1 MSLIILYWKNEVKG
15 SKVKVNVII
24 QILGIIGIG
33 ASIVSFQSN
42 NHKTILAFRTLNEFF
57 FGIQYI
63 LLGAYTGAAMNFFG
77 CIRNVLFS
85 RLVEKGRSTITPR
98 IVFCG
103 IFTAAGMLTWGGA
116 KSILI
121 IFAKGVS
128 TLAYGSS
135 HTRYMRILIFTTSA
149 CWLAYNLCVKSY
161 TGALCEALTLG
172 SIISG
177 FIRFDIYPR
186 MKCFAAVKKN
196 K

>member
-1 MSLIILYWKNEVKG
+1 MNT
-15 SKVKVNVII
+15 II
-24 QILGIIGIG
+24 QILGIIGIT
-33 ASIVSFQSN
+33 ASVISFQSDR
-42 NHKTILAFRTLNEFF
+42 HKNILIFRTLNEFF

-63 LLGAYTGAAMNFFG
+63 LLGAYTGAAMNFVG
-77 CIRNVLFS
+77 CVRNIIFA
-85 RLVEKGRSTITPR
+85 RLVDRGKSTLVPR
-98 IVFCG
+98 LIFCG
-103 IFTAAGMLTWGGA
+103 LFTAAGILTWGGL

-128 TLAYGSS
+128 TMAYGSRRTGS
-135 HTRYMRILIFTTSA
+135 IRILIFTTSV

-186 MKCFAAVKKN
+186 LKRCPVETKAN
-196 K
+196 NN